1 MRTCIYFVGKVRPK
15 IQTLLDSLTELSKLL
30 YLPANSRC
38 PKLVLRLH
46 NQAFIHA
53 MICKEIIGKP
63 QTLTERK
70 FYGRYWHSITAHA
83 AKQSR
88 IVSLKSSNTE
98 EEERHFNTLQG
109 VTKLTNRRPGDII
122 TPSLVRLQ
130 AEQKL
135 AESKHATNNPVKMQ
149 ESQISRYYS
158 TLPPHPST
166 VIPNRYI
173 IKHPK
178 EYQAHLQSISDF
190 IACGE
195 GVWWHQILS
204 GVEFFDGPN
213 EAKSKPQGPA
223 IHHFRSSNL
232 QLEEKYLNQCWERCL
247 NDDSITIPHRVIRIY
262 NQRGDCMQVIT
273 TNFLHRDDDSENDP
287 NQEEED
293 RDDQEAVTESLEEDN
308 EGNAAEVT
316 VLEEEITPDPND
328 LSGDYSDD
336 ENNEEDMQPLVT
348 SPSLSEVVNRNEI
361 QKLPTCQ
368 QSGKS
373 LCNDRPSPN
382 MPQTKGISTKLCK
395 NIARIVG
402 ETEYVYKLDTARQ
415 NMKQHPTSNFHTNN
429 YENLLVA
436 VQTKILAHH
445 T

>member
-1 MRTCIYFVGKVRPK
+1 MRTWIYPVGKVRPR

-30 YLPANSRC
+30 YLPANSHC
-38 PKLVLRLH
+38 PKLVLWLH

-53 MICKEIIGKP
+53 MICKEIIDKP

-70 FYGRYWHSITAHA
+70 FYGRYWHSISAHA

-122 TPSLVRLQ
+122 TPSLIPLQ

-135 AESKHATNNPVKMQ
+135 AESKHATSNPAKIQ
-149 ESQISRYYS
+149 ESQISKYYS
-158 TLPPHPST
+158 TLPLHPST
-166 VIPNRYI
+166 VIPNWYL

-195 GVWWHQILS
+195 GVWWHHILS

-232 QLEEKYLNQCWERCL
+232 QLEEEYLHQCWERCL
-247 NDDSITIPHRVIRIY
+247 NDDTITNPHRVIRIY
-262 NQRGDCMQVIT
+262 NRG
-273 TNFLHRDDDSENDP
+273 
-287 NQEEED
+287 
-293 RDDQEAVTESLEEDN
+293 
-308 EGNAAEVT
+308 
-316 VLEEEITPDPND
+316 
-328 LSGDYSDD
+328 
-336 ENNEEDMQPLVT
+336 
-348 SPSLSEVVNRNEI
+348 
-361 QKLPTCQ
+361 
-368 QSGKS
+368 
-373 LCNDRPSPN
+373 
-382 MPQTKGISTKLCK
+382 
-395 NIARIVG
+395 
-402 ETEYVYKLDTARQ
+402 
-415 NMKQHPTSNFHTNN
+415 
-429 YENLLVA
+429 
-436 VQTKILAHH
+436 
-445 T
+445 